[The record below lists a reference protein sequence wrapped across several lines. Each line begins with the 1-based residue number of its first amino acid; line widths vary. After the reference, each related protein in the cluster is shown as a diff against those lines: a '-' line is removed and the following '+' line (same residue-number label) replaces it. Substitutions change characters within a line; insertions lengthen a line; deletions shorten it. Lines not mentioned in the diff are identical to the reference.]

1 MRRRVFQVCTV
12 LPPGEALDR
21 LAQLLNRWG
30 VLVSREDGVVR
41 SINTPLPLGT
51 MDPRLYSNGI
61 YWVAI
66 NPFSLITAVDV
77 SATVSGT
84 ETVIS
89 VSINRLRAVSQA
101 IAAILF
107 VIVLDMIVD
116 APFGAKIVMTV
127 MVLGLSTLLTRLA
140 YMLPLEEIE
149 RQLRS

>member
-1 MRRRVFQVCTV
+1 MYRRVVQVFTV

-21 LAQLLNRWG
+21 LDQLLNRWG

-51 MDPRLYSNGI
+51 VDARLYSNGI
-61 YWVAI
+61 YWVGI

-89 VSINRLRAVSQA
+89 VSINRLRAVS
-101 IAAILF
+101 
-107 VIVLDMIVD
+107 M
-116 APFGAKIVMTV
+116 
-127 MVLGLSTLLTRLA
+127 GL
-140 YMLPLEEIE
+140 P
-149 RQLRS
+149 